1 MTAKAVTCLWSKRAK
16 PKRPIRNV
24 TVYSIATRRWKAHS
38 SSATT
43 ASTESTYLE
52 ALQLSPSTAVHHHH
66 RRRRRLHQW
75 YHYRFLIGLI
85 NLKKQ
90 KTKTID
96 SILNLRNRTL
106 MKSIQGKGKENGV
119 SNFGDEGFEEKWNLS
134 TYED

>member
-52 ALQLSPSTAVHHHH
+52 ALQLSPATAVHHHR

-85 NLKKQ
+85 NLRNNKHKQ
-90 KTKTID
+90 SAQY
-96 SILNLRNRTL
+96 SISET
-106 MKSIQGKGKENGV
+106 EH
-119 SNFGDEGFEEKWNLS
+119 
-134 TYED
+134 